1 MEEDWEDHEEKGS
14 PCETKRNETRL
25 KFEITRTDVG
35 NIAAAV
41 VNMEEDEEIDV
52 EDNKRIYP
60 CTTCAEIFTPGEIL
74 VCDLKGCKNETCL
87 KCGGLDQM
95 PPREQVMN
103 DPR

>member
-41 VNMEEDEEIDV
+41 VNMEEDEEI
-52 EDNKRIYP
+52 EE
-60 CTTCAEIFTPGEIL
+60 A
-74 VCDLKGCKNETCL
+74 
-87 KCGGLDQM
+87 
-95 PPREQVMN
+95 PPPPPEGRCWS
-103 DPR
+103 